1 MRIIMMK
8 IYIVQ
13 LASWTMNDEPWTM
26 TDWNGG
32 NGGIILPS
40 DGNVARWP
48 ELDSSLKND
57 NIYKVMHK
65 KRAATS

>member
-13 LASWTMNDEPWTM
+13 LASWTMN
-26 TDWNGG
+26 DWNGG